1 MHINPQKFFAN
12 YSPNENQTQLIWIRH
27 CTCPHRAILGIQR
40 SRPSGHEDAPYGSA
54 RGHRAHWNGFPRP
67 DQGDRLRR
75 IPAGQSGTAA
85 GPSRRP
91 ITPTR
96 EGDGAASA
104 HCTLS
109 VKIAPIDVKSGR
121 TDASAQD
128 ESFGYLA
135 FAADLDRHCPD
146 RLSARYVRIRRC
158 RDHWMQRHR
167 LASGAPGPRERRP
180 AAPSDRR
187 AGG

>member
-1 MHINPQKFFAN
+1 MDQALHLPTPGDTGNPKI
-12 YSPNENQTQLIWIRH
+12 P
-27 CTCPHRAILGIQR
+27 PKR
-40 SRPSGHEDAPYGSA
+40 SRRRPHMGQRAGTAPTGTAS
-54 RGHRAHWNGFPRP
+54 RIPIK
-67 DQGDRLRR
+67 GDRLRR

-91 ITPTR
+91 IASMK
-96 EGDGAASA
+96 EGDSAASA
-104 HCTLS
+104 HRTLS
-109 VKIAPIDVKSGR
+109 VKIAPIDVRSGR

-135 FAADLDRHCPD
+135 FAADLERRRPD

-167 LASGAPGPRERRP
+167 LASNAPGLRERKP